1 MRKYIVDRFEGNY
14 AICEDE
20 NNISVNIKRNNLPME
35 TKEGDCLIM
44 KDDGNFYID
53 LETKERRMQNI
64 SKKLDNLFE

>member
-1 MRKYIVDRFEGNY
+1 MRKYIVDRFESNY

-20 NNISVNIKRNNLPME
+20 NNILVNIQRNNLPTE

-53 LETKERRMQNI
+53 SETRESRIENI
-64 SKKLDNLFE
+64 QKKLDDLFE